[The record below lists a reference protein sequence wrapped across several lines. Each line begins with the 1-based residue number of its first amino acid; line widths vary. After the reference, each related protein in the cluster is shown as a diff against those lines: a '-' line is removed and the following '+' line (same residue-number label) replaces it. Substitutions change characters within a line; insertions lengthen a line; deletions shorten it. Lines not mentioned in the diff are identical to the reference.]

1 MTYDELLLEAEKN
14 NLIVKEKPLKSHGG
28 RIKGNRIAIK
38 EDMTEIEKACIL
50 SEELGHYY
58 VNAGNVINLSD
69 VRNVKQEYQARL
81 WAYNKQIGLIR
92 IVQAF
97 EDRCKDIH
105 EMAEYLNVTEDFLS
119 DALIKTSMAY
129 PLK

>member
-1 MTYDELLLEAEKN
+1 M
-14 NLIVKEKPLKSHGG
+14 
-28 RIKGNRIAIK
+28 
-38 EDMTEIEKACIL
+38 
-50 SEELGHYY
+50 
-58 VNAGNVINLSD
+58 NAGNVINLSD

-119 DALIKTSMAY
+119 DALAFYKNKYGVSAKIDNYIIYFEPNLCVMK
-129 PLK
+129 LFE